1 MLTRSPSAAGAHRNA
16 RGRALP
22 GVLLLVAAAVP
33 VHATPGV
40 WKCAGTGASP
50 VYQDRPCAPGRELGP
65 MAEDHGTLSIVPL
78 EIAPEAP
85 APAPAPRAERPPP
98 RPRAGRA
105 PRAPHG
111 DAAQR
116 RHVREGMSE
125 GEVLARLGG
134 PALTSGKGG
143 RKARWTYLPAPE
155 DPQTVTQI
163 RFEDGRVAGVER
175 VVVRR

>member
-1 MLTRSPSAAGAHRNA
+1 MLTLSPSAAGARRKA
-16 RGRALP
+16 RDCALP

-33 VHATPGV
+33 VHAAPGV
-40 WKCAGTGASP
+40 WKCAGPGASP
-50 VYQDRPCAPGRELGP
+50 VYQDRPCAPGRELAPVAG
-65 MAEDHGTLSIVPL
+65 DGGTLSIVPL
-78 EIAPEAP
+78 EIAPEV
-85 APAPAPRAERPPP
+85 PAPAPRAERPPP
-98 RPRAGRA
+98 RQRAGRA
-105 PRAPHG
+105 PRAAHG

-134 PALTSGKGG
+134 PDLTSGKGG